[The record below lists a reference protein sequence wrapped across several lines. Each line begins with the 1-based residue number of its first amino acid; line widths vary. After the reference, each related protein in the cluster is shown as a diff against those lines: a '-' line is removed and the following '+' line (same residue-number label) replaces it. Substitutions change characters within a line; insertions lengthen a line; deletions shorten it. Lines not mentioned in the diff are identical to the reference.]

1 MIYPSKLKLNDTI
14 GIVAV
19 SDGANLSKIDYSI
32 RNFENI
38 GFKIVETPHAR
49 NSKYLVSS
57 SGKTRAEEFMNLWKS
72 DRISCIISAR
82 GGEFLM
88 EMLPYLDKY
97 KNEILKYKTKWVQ
110 GFSDTSLL
118 LYYLTTNFNIATIHA
133 GNFGEFSMKEFHE
146 SLKDNIRFL
155 TRNEEFVQNSFSRY
169 QIEEKEDD
177 PQNGYNLTEDVKY
190 KLIDNEKKAQFSGR
204 LIGGCIDI
212 LSILL
217 GTKYDNTVKFCNQ
230 FEEGMIWYIDNYE
243 MNAAELHRRLW
254 QMREAGWFNNVK
266 GFLFGRS
273 YGGNKIG
280 DFGFLEAIHYSLEDI
295 GVPIIYDVDI
305 GHLPPQFTIINGAYT
320 EVEYNEGKATII
332 QKLI

>member
-1 MIYPSKLKLNDTI
+1 MIYPNKLKLNDTI

-19 SDGANLSKIDYSI
+19 SDGANLDRIDYSI
-32 RNFENI
+32 KNFENI
-38 GFKIVETPHAR
+38 GFKIVETPHVR
-49 NSKYLVSS
+49 KSKYLVSS
-57 SGKTRAEEFMNLWKS
+57 SGKTRAEEFMSLWKNEK
-72 DRISCIISAR
+72 ISYIISAR

-97 KNEILKYKTKWVQ
+97 KDEILKYKPKWVQ

-118 LYYLTTNFNIATIHA
+118 LYYLTTNYNIATVHA
-133 GNFGEFSMKEFHE
+133 GNFGEFSMRDMHE

-155 TRNEEFVQNSFSRY
+155 TTTEEFIQNNFDKYES
-169 QIEEKEDD
+169 EEIKED
-177 PQNGYNLTEDVKY
+177 PQSEYNLTEDVKY
-190 KLIDNEKKAQFSGR
+190 KLIDRKKKASFSGR
-204 LIGGCIDI
+204 LIGGCFDV

-254 QMREAGWFNNVK
+254 QMKEAGWFNNAK

-273 YGGNKIG
+273 YGGNQIG

-295 GVPIIYDVDI
+295 GVPIVYDVDI
-305 GHLPPQFTIINGAYT
+305 GHLPPQFTIINGAYA
-320 EVEYNEGKATII
+320 EVEYEDGKASIT
-332 QKLI
+332 QKFI